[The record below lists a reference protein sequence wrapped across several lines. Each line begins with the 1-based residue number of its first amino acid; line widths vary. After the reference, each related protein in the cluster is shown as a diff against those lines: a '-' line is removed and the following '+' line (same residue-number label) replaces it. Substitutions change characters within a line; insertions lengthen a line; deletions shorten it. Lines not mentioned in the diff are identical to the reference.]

1 LDGEDEMSRLLA
13 LAVITAFT
21 LIAVGFG
28 GCSSGDAPPDRASAR
43 KERGRYLVEGPCHCF
58 MCHSELDWGKEGL
71 PPKAGAQ
78 GGGQNPFPEVAFP
91 WLVASNISPCC
102 ETGSGKWTDDQ
113 FRRALRQGIGS
124 DGRVLFPMMP
134 YRLFHDMC
142 DEDLESVIAY
152 VRSVPPVRRPVPSTR
167 LPEPVKQ
174 SLCPLPPAGPVAEPD
189 RSNRVKYGEYL
200 TKIAN
205 CTGCHTPVDQRG
217 APLSGMDWAGG
228 LNLVGPWGN
237 VHSINL
243 TPDPSGIPHYSEE
256 LFLKVIHTGN
266 PGGRPL
272 NPIMPWGYFRK
283 MTDEDLKAIFAY
295 LKSLSPVSH
304 RIDNTSP
311 RKFCKKCGGTH
322 GLGEL
327 NR

>member
-1 LDGEDEMSRLLA
+1 MNRFTILILA
-13 LAVITAFT
+13 LALSGAFF
-21 LIAVGFG
+21 LGRERLWP
-28 GCSSGDAPPDRASAR
+28 SSEAPDARAAAR
-43 KERGRYLVEGPCHCF
+43 LERGRYLVEGPAHCF
-58 MCHSELDWGKEGL
+58 MCHSELDWKGEGL
-71 PPKAGAQ
+71 QPRRGGE
-78 GGGQNPFPEVAFP
+78 GGGQNPFPEEAFP
-91 WLVASNISPCC
+91 WLTAPNISPDP
-102 ETGSGKWTDDQ
+102 ETGAGTWTDDQ

-124 DGRVLFPMMP
+124 DGRTLFPMMP
-134 YRLFHDMC
+134 YRLFHDMS
-142 DEDLESVIAY
+142 DEDLEAVIAY
-152 VRSVPPVRRPVPSTR
+152 LRSIPPVRREVPRSQ

-174 SLCPLPPAGPVAEPD
+174 SLRPLPSAGAVADVDRSSPVA
-189 RSNRVKYGEYL
+189 YGEYL

-205 CTGCHTPVDQRG
+205 CTGCHTPVDATG
-217 APLSGMDWAGG
+217 TPLPGMEWAGG

-237 VHSINL
+237 VHSVNL
-243 TPDPSGIPHYSEE
+243 TPDPSGIPHYTEE

-295 LKSLSPVSH
+295 LQSLKPVRH

-311 RKFCKKCGGTH
+311 KTYCRTCGGTH
-322 GLGEL
+322 GLGDM